1 MKLKAKLHHVWRVL
15 FPRPCMLCRQ
25 GACIHS
31 IPVCKDCV
39 EDLRALFKEP
49 CRYCGL
55 PAAEC
60 QCTHNKDTTFL
71 LWYDH
76 PTTKKLVGMLKY
88 NAKRERVEFLADRL
102 AALCNGRYDGVT
114 YVPRR
119 PKEKRLYGYD
129 HARLLAEA
137 IAKRLDLP
145 LVRTLEC
152 HSHIEQKYLSA
163 SQREKSMRGRYH
175 PIPQAVA
182 AYPRLLL
189 IDDVCTTGA
198 TLRACSAI
206 LREAG
211 AKSVST
217 AVLAK
222 VQADKKS

>member
-1 MKLKAKLHHVWRVL
+1 MSIKSKLHGLSRTI
-15 FPRPCMLCRQ
+15 FPRPCMLCRR

-39 EDLRALFKEP
+39 EDLRAVLKEP
-49 CRYCGL
+49 CRFCEL

-60 QCTHNKDTTFL
+60 TCTQNKDVRFL
-71 LWYDH
+71 LWYEH
-76 PTTKKLVGMLKY
+76 PITRKLITMLKH

-102 AALCNGRYDGVT
+102 AALCTGHYDCVT

-129 HARLLAEA
+129 HAKLLAEA
-137 IAKRLDLP
+137 IAKRLAIP
-145 LVRTLEC
+145 LVCTLEC
-152 HSHIEQKYLSA
+152 HAHLEQKFLSA
-163 SQREKSMRGRYH
+163 SQREKSMLGRYRA
-175 PIPQAVA
+175 IPEAVA
-182 AYPRLLL
+182 AYPRMLL

-198 TLRACSAI
+198 TLRACSSL

-211 AKSVST
+211 GKAVSC

-222 VQADKKS
+222 VQIRYKQ